1 MGDNRPTARVKLD
14 RPGLDFRRGA
24 LTDPY
29 TLVLTAKGG
38 RMTEDQIDLMFR
50 LEGIFQ
56 PAWQRARERKRKADN
71 PQANS
76 FLDSIGYFAHYTTA
90 DAGMQIIDSKRLWMR
105 NATCM
110 SDYREVQHG
119 FDLIAHYLSDTSRK
133 QKFNAAIDA
142 VFPGMGVAVLKLFDN
157 WWSNI
162 RMNTYV
168 ASISEHN
175 REKENLTGR
184 LSMWRAFG
192 PIGPRVALVVSMP
205 WASDVSRI
213 LGLAF
218 GPVIYCA
225 EDAAETILDEALDNI
240 LKEQAVCCTK
250 HIGFEEEREWRA
262 IWTPTFGNGGLLER
276 ATQVIAGIPQTV
288 LQIPLDGGV
297 DAGLESLDLKTSLER
312 VIIGPT
318 EYQWVMA
325 QTFADR
331 MEKCGIVDSKSKVWS
346 SRIPIRG

>member
-1 MGDNRPTARVKLD
+1 
-14 RPGLDFRRGA
+14 
-24 LTDPY
+24 
-29 TLVLTAKGG
+29 
-38 RMTEDQIDLMFR
+38 MTEDQIALMFR

-71 PQANS
+71 PGIDS
-76 FLDSIGYFAHYTTA
+76 FLGCTGYFAHYTTA
-90 DAGMQIIDSKRLWMR
+90 DAGIKIIDSKRLWMR

-119 FDLIAHYLSDTSRK
+119 FDLIAHYLRDSGRK
-133 QKFNAAIDA
+133 QKFEAAIDA
-142 VFPGMGVAVLKLFDN
+142 VFPGMALAVLKLFDS

-175 REKENLTGR
+175 REKENITGR

-205 WASDVSRI
+205 WASDVTRS

-240 LKEQAVCCTK
+240 LEEQVFLRSLPVQDVQSSLFAMLISAVCCTK

-262 IWTPTFGNGGLLER
+262 IWTPTFGTGGFLEHT
-276 ATQVIAGIPQTV
+276 TQVIAGIPQTV
-288 LQIPLDGGV
+288 LKIPLDGSL
-297 DAGLESLDLKTSLER
+297 DASLESLDLKNSLER
-312 VIIGPT
+312 IIIGPT

-325 QTFADR
+325 QTFAER
-331 MEKCGIVDSKSKVWS
+331 MEKCGIPNAKSKVWS
-346 SRIPIRG
+346 SRIPIRA